1 MRHSDRES
9 FNNCPQA
16 YRYRQDGLIKIE
28 ESASSNHASWGSAIH
43 KGLEAHYKGVSAK
56 DAEIAKLRGELQ
68 SQAEV
73 MEKMREALEFY
84 AHENNYDDETGAIGR
99 YVGGGHIA
107 GEIYEPHF
115 EPEYGETA
123 KKVLALLMPNSVSRL
138 EKKDNPHA

>member
-1 MRHSDRES
+1 MSKDRTPEEVAEELSDRIFLAIILPKDNRFFTEIAV
-9 FNNCPQA
+9 PIIA
-16 YRYRQDGLIKIE
+16 EAIRTERTR
-28 ESASSNHASWGSAIH
+28 SA
-43 KGLEAHYKGVSAK
+43 EK